1 MESQPPVN
9 LLGFRLPAW
18 IPGWRPLAAGL
29 SGLLLALAFPP
40 YEATG
45 LAWVALVPLLLALIG
60 VSPREGA
67 RLGWIAGLAFWIL
80 GLAWMFRL
88 SDTSPAPFMLI
99 LLAWCLL
106 VAYCAAYV
114 AIFGLTFAWLA
125 TKIGVARFWQT
136 LSLMVLATIL
146 WVGGEYARGV
156 IGGGF
161 PWNSLGVSQYR
172 NLGLIQCAAWGGV
185 AAVSA
190 VLMLINGG
198 IAFTVRR
205 YLPGSERRGYRPH
218 IELFVGLFATIVC
231 YRFGFVALREYAA
244 MPSALSIAAIQP
256 AIPQLKK
263 WDEGE
268 ADRILAR
275 LRKLTDEAATNNPKP
290 DLIVWPETATPDCVT
305 VAGESQT
312 LVQDVSRHHVPLLVG
327 TVDVVENGGNDAL
340 YFNSAIL
347 YDAQGRP
354 AGRYDK
360 QHLVPFGEYVPLSG
374 MIPALARLAP
384 MGWNCTPGRAATV
397 LQTGDPPVP
406 FSCLICFEDIMPGL
420 ARAAVRNGARL
431 LINQT
436 NDAWFDRSGGPLQHA
451 SHSVFRA
458 VENRVALVR
467 VTNSGITCVIQ
478 ADGAIEDE
486 TVNAWGRP
494 PEPLVRRLVA
504 GVPGPDWTPTFYT
517 RYGDL
522 PFAVPCAAIAGIGF
536 VLALGAARR
545 KISARVTS

>member
-1 MESQPPVN
+1 MAFAQPSDSGPAFA
-9 LLGFRLPAW
+9 LRLPSW
-18 IPGWRPLAAGL
+18 LPGWRLWAAGL
-29 SGLLLALAFPP
+29 SGLLLAFAFPP
-40 YEATG
+40 YGAAG

-67 RLGWIAGLAFWIL
+67 HIGWIAGLAFWAV
-80 GLAWMFRL
+80 GLLWLFRL
-88 SDTSPAPFMLI
+88 LESSPASFLLI
-99 LLAWCLL
+99 LLAWGLL

-125 TKIGVARFWQT
+125 ARIGVARFWQT
-136 LSLMVLATIL
+136 LSLMVLAMVI
-146 WVGGEYARGV
+146 WVGGEYARGI

-161 PWNSLGVSQYR
+161 PWNALGVSQYR

-190 VLMLINGG
+190 VLVLVNGG

-205 YLPGSERRGYRPH
+205 YLPGAERRGYRPH
-218 IELFVGLFATIVC
+218 IELFVGLLATIVC
-231 YRFGFVALREYAA
+231 YRFGFVAMREYAA
-244 MPSALSIAAIQP
+244 MPSALTIAAVQP

-263 WDEGE
+263 WEAGD

-275 LRKLTDEAATNNPKP
+275 LRMLTDEAATNGPKP

-312 LVQDVSRHHVPLLVG
+312 LVQDLSRHHVPLLVG
-327 TVDVVENGGNDAL
+327 TMDVVDTGGDDLLCYNA
-340 YFNSAIL
+340 AIL
-347 YDAQGRP
+347 FDAQGKTV
-354 AGRYDK
+354 GRYDK

-374 MIPALARLAP
+374 LIPVLAKLAP
-384 MGWNCTPGRAATV
+384 MGWNCTPGRTATV
-397 LQTGDPPVP
+397 LKAGTPPVS
-406 FSCLICFEDIMPGL
+406 FSCLICFEDIMPNL
-420 ARAAVRNGARL
+420 ARVAVRNGARL

-436 NDAWFDRSGGPLQHA
+436 NDAWFDRTGGPLQHA

-458 VENRVALVR
+458 VENRVALAR
-467 VTNSGITCVIQ
+467 VTNSGVTCVIQ

-486 TVNAWGRP
+486 TVNDWGHSP
-494 PEPLVRRLVA
+494 DPLVRRLSA
-504 GVPGPDWTPTFYT
+504 GVPGPEWIPTFYT
-517 RYGDL
+517 RHGDL
-522 PFAVPCAAIAGIGF
+522 PFAVPCSAVAGLGF

-545 KISARVTS
+545 KS